1 MRVSQDTSLS
11 AGPTSARWESQRFLA
26 ASVQVLVALI
36 PLGVGFAVASLLARH
51 LEPTPGTG
59 GTVLWWLVVL
69 GSATVASHFAE
80 RSTRRLAPL
89 PALLRST
96 MVFPDRAPSRFRM
109 ALATRDS
116 DLLRRQLD
124 EATKTGHTDLAHAT
138 EVILSLA
145 QELSSHDRNTRGHSE
160 RTGAY
165 ADLIAKEMGLRT
177 DDRDKLR
184 WAAVLHDIGKLETP
198 SAILN
203 QPGSLTPAQFEV
215 IKKHPE
221 SGMRI
226 IAPIKEWLGPFA
238 DGVGQHHER
247 WDGTG
252 YPLGLAGNE
261 ISLAAR
267 IISVADAYDVMT
279 TGRFYQAKVSHAAA
293 RREIADKSGSQF
305 DPRVARA
312 LLNLS
317 LGRLRWVSGP
327 LAALADPRLLRP
339 LELIGRDV
347 ATVLAAGA
355 ISVGIAATTV
365 NQVDFGNSPISRP
378 GPTVEAA
385 AAGSLGDR
393 SSDDTATATTESTT
407 AVSSTTHATTTT
419 RLIVTPTTTLAPVA
433 PSTTATTSTSTTSPA
448 TTTTA
453 VPATTAPSGLSAV
466 DDSAQTRPSDK
477 VNIAVV
483 ANDAGANPVASLSV
497 IRLPAHG
504 TVRIFVGGKI
514 RYDAGDF
521 VGVDTFDYE
530 VCNQSGACGTA
541 TVTITIAG

>member
-1 MRVSQDTSLS
+1 MSQDTSLS
-11 AGPTSARWESQRFLA
+11 AGPASARWESQRFLA
-26 ASVQVLVALI
+26 AGIQVLVVLI
-36 PLGVGFAVASLLARH
+36 PLAVGFAVASLLARN
-51 LEPTPGTG
+51 LEPTPG

-69 GSATVASHFAE
+69 GGAIVASHLVE
-80 RSTRRLAPL
+80 RATRRLAPL
-89 PALLRST
+89 PALLRFT

-109 ALATRDS
+109 ALTTRDS
-116 DLLRRQLD
+116 DLLRRQLA

-221 SGMRI
+221 DGMRI

-247 WDGTG
+247 WDGSG

-279 TGRFYQAKVSHAAA
+279 TGRLYQAKVSHVAA
-293 RREIADKSGSQF
+293 RREIAEKSGSQF

-339 LELIGRDV
+339 LEMIGRDV
-347 ATVLAAGA
+347 ATVFAAGA
-355 ISVGIAATTV
+355 LGVGIAAATL
-365 NQVDFGNSPISRP
+365 NQVDVARSPISRP
-378 GPTVEAA
+378 GPTLEAA
-385 AAGSLGDR
+385 GAGAFGNG
-393 SSDDTATATTESTT
+393 SS
-407 AVSSTTHATTTT
+407 
-419 RLIVTPTTTLAPVA
+419 
-433 PSTTATTSTSTTSPA
+433 
-448 TTTTA
+448 A
-453 VPATTAPSGLSAV
+453 VPATTATSSMTVVPSSPTSSTQPIAPTTTGMAIPPFATTTSTAAATSTTSVTTVPATTVPGTTAPSSLTAQ
-466 DDSAQTRPSDK
+466 DDTAQTRPSDK

-483 ANDAGANPVASLSV
+483 ANDSGANPVASLS
-497 IRLPAHG
+497 ISRGPDHG
-504 TVRIFVGGKI
+504 TVYVLGGGKI
-514 RYDAGDF
+514 RYDAGTY
-521 VGVDTFDYE
+521 VGVDTFEYE